1 MKESPHAEAGT
12 RKPRASRFGRG
23 GTQNMQTGHR
33 WRMGWM
39 VGCARKQERTR
50 QAHEGAQVR
59 LNGTTT
65 GVLVSAGIPAG
76 TLPGQ
81 DGSPPGRRR

>member
-12 RKPRASRFGRG
+12 RKGLGRG

-33 WRMGWM
+33 WRMGWT

-59 LNGTTT
+59 LTNGTTT
-65 GVLVSAGIPAG
+65 
-76 TLPGQ
+76 
-81 DGSPPGRRR
+81 

>member
-12 RKPRASRFGRG
+12 RKGLGRG
-23 GTQNMQTGHR
+23 GTQNKQTGHR
-33 WRMGWM
+33 WRMGWT

-59 LNGTTT
+59 LTNGTTT
-65 GVLVSAGIPAG
+65 GVLVFAGIPAG